1 MKERPFLSDPDFIL
15 WMGDVREVLPTLEA
29 ESVDCALT
37 SPPFY

>member
-29 ESVDCALT
+29 ESVDWRY
-37 SPPFY
+37 PPYWH